1 MPRPEKRGRP
11 DVQQLLSS
19 LAAKEEAFLAR
30 EFLAPVVA
38 GGSVRVRIGGVA
50 CRLAVSPQD
59 FTGWGVF
66 RPESFTSATLVRP
79 ATLAERREYLRLFP
93 LVRLILARRSAHG
106 WSGASASFGDHRVQ
120 LDGLAPV
127 LMVEDAQTFDAVCAR
142 YDGASFWFDEIDPRR
157 DPGAAAYLRE
167 ALAAQTPP
175 DELDRPGITA
185 EERAAY
191 EMNLW
196 ALMQAEGNQR
206 PEDEANLAQPKRR
219 GRNRPQR
226 AINRDPVQ
234 ERLAASL
241 SHAGAQL
248 VEYLERD
255 DSFRVTYSVDGK
267 RFTSSVR
274 KDDLTV
280 NVAGI
285 CLSGEDRMF
294 DLASL
299 VGVLREGE
307 ENHGLVRVGDEGII
321 EEEYWRVH
329 PPRRP

>member
-11 DVQQLLSS
+11 DVQQLLGS

-30 EFLAPVVA
+30 DFLAPVVA
-38 GGSVRVRIGGVA
+38 GGSVRVRIGGVV
-50 CRLAVSPQD
+50 CRLAVAPRV

-66 RPESFTSATLVRP
+66 RPESFTNATLVR
-79 ATLAERREYLRLFP
+79 AASLAERREYLRLFP
-93 LVRLILARRSAHG
+93 LVRLILARRSAQG
-106 WSGASASFGDHRVQ
+106 WWGASASFGDHRVQ

-127 LMVEDAQTFDAVCAR
+127 LMVEDAQMFDAVCVR
-142 YDGASFWFDEIDPRR
+142 YDGASFWFDEIDSRR

-167 ALAAQTPP
+167 ALVAQTPP
-175 DELDRPGITA
+175 DELLRPGITA

-191 EMNLW
+191 DLNYW
-196 ALMQAEGNQR
+196 ALMQATDSEPPDDTASR
-206 PEDEANLAQPKRR
+206 EQPKRR
-219 GRNRPQR
+219 GRKRERRVPN
-226 AINRDPVQ
+226 ADPVH
-234 ERLAASL
+234 ERLAANL

-248 VEYLERD
+248 VEYLERG
-255 DSFRVTYSVDGK
+255 DSFCVTYSVDGK

-321 EEEYWRVH
+321 EEDYWRVH